1 MSLPGALLTP
11 GIHREQT
18 PASDILTG
26 VFFIWATARPRRN
39 GLPPG
44 PKRRFQIKNEQ
55 TWLLEHVVDVREN
68 PDQKHYRPSAIHR
81 ITRRRAIVAAIIIV
95 RLRSMR
101 EQKTAPAESGAPG
114 PVRQR
119 GSAQTAVCVADS
131 ALQFCQWNP
140 DRQSKGIAFNPG
152 IVPKSRKDSSR
163 VPAARR

>member
-1 MSLPGALLTP
+1 MPGALLTP

-18 PASDILTG
+18 PASDILAG
-26 VFFIWATARPRRN
+26 VFFIWAGEASAEWAATRA
-39 GLPPG
+39 
-44 PKRRFQIKNEQ
+44 K
-55 TWLLEHVVDVREN
+55 VDVREN

-81 ITRRRAIVAAIIIV
+81 ITRRKAIVAAIVIV

-119 GSAQTAVCVADS
+119 GSAQTAVCLADS

-140 DRQSKGIAFNPG
+140 DPRKSKGIVF
-152 IVPKSRKDSSR
+152 
-163 VPAARR
+163 